1 MTNKRTSDVNQESWG
16 IVLPRFQVKRI
27 NKSMCVCHV
36 AYTLLIQFVRLRGG
50 GDDSAMVVG
59 AFDIGISLLS
69 VMGIL

>member
-27 NKSMCVCHV
+27 NKSMCVCQV
-36 AYTLLIQFVRLRGG
+36 AYALLIQFVRLRGG

-59 AFDIGISLLS
+59 ALDIGISLLS